1 MGREKLDAVGHG
13 QSFGNME
20 NRRLIYLIIL
30 VEKADNWLR
39 LIYRFFNNFVKRVAL
54 GHKNQ
59 YYVY

>member
-30 VEKADNWLR
+30 VEKADN
-39 LIYRFFNNFVKRVAL
+39 
-54 GHKNQ
+54 
-59 YYVY
+59 